1 MPKSADELLAELR
14 RAMLKGASDTDV
26 DRGYHRLIVSFETI
40 EEMQEA
46 RKALYH
52 ALRKRHE

>member
-1 MPKSADELLAELR
+1 MTKSADELLAELR
-14 RAMLKGASDTDV
+14 RTMLQGASDTDV
-26 DRGYHRLIVSFETI
+26 DRGWHRMIITFETL
-40 EEMQEA
+40 EEMEAA